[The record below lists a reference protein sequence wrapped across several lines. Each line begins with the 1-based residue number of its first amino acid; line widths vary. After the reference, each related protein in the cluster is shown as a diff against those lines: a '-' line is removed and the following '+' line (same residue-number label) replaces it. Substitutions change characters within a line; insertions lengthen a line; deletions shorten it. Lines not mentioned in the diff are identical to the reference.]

1 MIQIGKYTPAHNGRE
16 ALIQRE
22 FYGQGYIVKDEVAY
36 VAHPEQVCYVPE
48 LSDRGYTHNEI
59 LAICDNQETIARA
72 CFDSCDWQMPETW
85 FEELFFIGWIRC
97 PACGRVYDTETLPD
111 CPFCVRKT
119 PE

>member
-1 MIQIGKYTPAHNGRE
+1 MIQIGKYTPAHNGLE

-48 LSDRGYTHNEI
+48 LSDAAYTHKDL
-59 LAICDNQETIARA
+59 LAICDNQENLARA
-72 CFDSCDWQMPETW
+72 CFDSCDWQLPETW

-111 CPFCVRKT
+111 CPFCVSKT